1 MGSDPTFRQAI
12 SLAKKATRTQSPIMI
27 CGATG
32 TGKELIA
39 QSIHNASIRRDKAF
53 IAINCAAVPKD
64 LMEGLLFGT
73 QKGAFT
79 GAVDRPGFFEQAD
92 EGTLFLDEL
101 NSLDISLQSKLLRVL
116 QDRKIRRVG
125 GDVEQEVDARII
137 TAMNMMPSEALQ
149 SGIIRSDLFY
159 RLNVVTIV
167 MPSLQ
172 ERKSDIPELANHF
185 IQHFNNLFG
194 MDVKGISDPAMQKM
208 MQNHWSG
215 NIRELEH
222 AIESAFNMMDGGQD
236 LIQEYHLP
244 AYVFQTKK
252 EEISLASP
260 ADFSQEIDLPKML
273 EELERDAIMTMLD
286 KCQGN
291 VSKTAEALGL
301 RRQALQYKLDKY
313 NIQRVFIQK
322 NKVEPSS
329 DYI

>member
-1 MGSDPTFRQAI
+1 
-12 SLAKKATRTQSPIMI
+12 MI
-27 CGATG
+27 CGASG

-73 QKGAFT
+73 RKGAFT

-222 AIESAFNMMDGGQD
+222 SIESAFNMMDGGQD